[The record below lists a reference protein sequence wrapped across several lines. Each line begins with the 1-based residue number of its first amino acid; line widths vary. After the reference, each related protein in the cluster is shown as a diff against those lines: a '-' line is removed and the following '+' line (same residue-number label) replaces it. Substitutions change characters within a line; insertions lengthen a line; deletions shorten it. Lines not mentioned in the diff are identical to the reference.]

1 MTPIYSSL
9 YNPDI
14 VDTCESKTGPKPKY
28 QEDFARQAY
37 VACKEG
43 GFTDIKLAALF
54 NVSKSLINNWKKD
67 HPKFYDAL
75 KRGKDEY
82 DCEKVETSLLKRAKG
97 FRYTETTR
105 ELQQVLSQP
114 DPVYVQPKDGSAL
127 TSYQP
132 ESVATSEMV
141 VTKTVSKVHSPD
153 TKAAEFWLCNRNP
166 DRWKKLKHVELTGK
180 GGSNLMG
187 AEPVTAFMT
196 MLEKLAGPEY
206 VEKFKADL
214 AKYDASNSQL

>member
-1 MTPIYSSL
+1 M
-9 YNPDI
+9 
-14 VDTCESKTGPKPKY
+14 DTDESKTGPKPKY

-82 DCEKVETSLLKRAKG
+82 DCEKVEAALNKRAVG
-97 FRYTETTR
+97 FRFTETHR
-105 ELQQVLSQP
+105 ELTTVP
-114 DPVYVQPKDGSAL
+114 DPDAPDLTTKEIADNVKPKTIQKL
-127 TSYQP
+127 I
-132 ESVATSEMV
+132 
-141 VTKTVSKVHSPD
+141 VTKKIGKFVPPD

-166 DRWKKLKHVELTGK
+166 DRWRKLKHVELAGP
-180 GGSNLMG
+180 GGSNLLG
-187 AEPVTAFMT
+187 AEPVTAFMA
-196 MLEKLAGPEY
+196 MLEKLAGSEY

-214 AKYDASNSQL
+214 AKYDASNNQL

>member
-1 MTPIYSSL
+1 MKD
-9 YNPDI
+9 PD
-14 VDTCESKTGPKPKY
+14 DSKTGPKPKY
-28 QEDFARQAY
+28 QDDFARQAY

-43 GFTDIKLAALF
+43 GFTDVKLAALF

-82 DCEKVETSLLKRAKG
+82 DCEKIEAALNKRAVG

-105 ELQQVLSQP
+105 EL
-114 DPVYVQPKDGSAL
+114 DGN
-127 TSYQP
+127 
-132 ESVATSEMV
+132 SVMV
-141 VTKTVSKVHSPD
+141 ITKKVSKFVAPD

-166 DRWKKLKHVELTGK
+166 DRWRKLKHVELAGP
-180 GGSNLMG
+180 GGSNLLG
-187 AEPVTAFMT
+187 AEPVMAFMV

-206 VEKFKADL
+206 VEKFKEGL
-214 AKYDASNSQL
+214 AKHDSSANSKP

>member
-14 VDTCESKTGPKPKY
+14 VDTDESKTGPKPKY

-75 KRGKDEY
+75 KKGKDEY
-82 DCEKVETSLLKRAKG
+82 DCEKVEAALNKRAVG
-97 FRYTETTR
+97 FRFTETTR
-105 ELQQVLSQP
+105 EL
-114 DPVYVQPKDGSAL
+114 DDKK
-127 TSYQP
+127 
-132 ESVATSEMV
+132 SVMV
-141 VTKTVSKVHSPD
+141 ITKKVSKFIPPD

>member
-1 MTPIYSSL
+1 
-9 YNPDI
+9 
-14 VDTCESKTGPKPKY
+14 VDTNESKTGPKPKY
-28 QEDFARQAY
+28 QVDFARQAY

-43 GFTDIKLAALF
+43 GFTDVKLAKLF

-75 KRGKDEY
+75 KKGKDEY
-82 DCEKVETSLLKRAKG
+82 DCERVEAALNKRAVG
-97 FRYTETTR
+97 FRFTETTR
-105 ELQQVLSQP
+105 EL
-114 DPVYVQPKDGSAL
+114 DDKK
-127 TSYQP
+127 
-132 ESVATSEMV
+132 SVMV
-141 VTKTVSKVHSPD
+141 ITKKVSKFIPPD

-166 DRWKKLKHVELTGK
+166 DRWRKLKHVELTGK

-187 AEPVTAFMT
+187 AEPVTAFMA

-214 AKYDASNSQL
+214 AKYDASNNQL